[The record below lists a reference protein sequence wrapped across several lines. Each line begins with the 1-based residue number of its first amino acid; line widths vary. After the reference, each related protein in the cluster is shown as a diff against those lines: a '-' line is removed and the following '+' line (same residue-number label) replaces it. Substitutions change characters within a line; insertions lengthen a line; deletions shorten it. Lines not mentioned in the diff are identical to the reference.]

1 MPLFKAWRLP
11 ACLSPSLCLSRSL
24 SLPPSG
30 DGSPK
35 RLGLGTAP
43 ALFPSFPCQI
53 PSRKHF
59 ICGSGKA
66 YVESESAVWKAA
78 ADVFNPDNTD
88 TERRDRDVTVSLV
101 LCSEMYCSKVP
112 EDLVYNLE
120 ALTST
125 AIFKISNM
133 VVCTY
138 TVSTKQ
144 HRASILEGY
153 HCPTKHIHLRQTANS
168 AFDATRKQETFL
180 QNLLIQ
186 SGSADDALMG
196 HGCFGEKIEEGSSWQ
211 GEVGVS
217 VYQAAQSTV
226 LVLYNMSDYK
236 GADKWSSWSGPRES
250 NGINK
255 RTLDPDRDLFT
266 HSSTQD
272 TESEVHLV
280 TTASPL
286 NSPNHRPVLKG
297 LLLHE
302 HLLTRDFQGDQ
313 HFFRRDGSVAAYPT
327 MPGSLSA
334 SDAGDPVTQLVPH
347 EDAPAFSDVATTAT
361 AAATSPLTTFSPTTP
376 RPSMFFPEKKSSKD
390 KTTGVDKVEPT
401 TDSLTTQ
408 VTPNNR
414 GSVTESNPVA
424 STSSQ
429 RNWPRSAF
437 PVEATLAPSSVRM
450 EKGEAK
456 ETILKNNQVG
466 GTTMTST
473 SVITTTTI
481 TTMQTSESCS
491 LNFTDP
497 VGNIEI
503 LQQSDS
509 GAECNYLVTVYLGY
523 GIEVQVLNVS
533 VLEGEQV
540 TVEDTGGREPF
551 ILANESVLMRGLVL
565 RSWSNQI
572 SIRFRSD
579 QQHNSGFLLL
589 HYRAFVLSC
598 AFPKEPA
605 GGEVSVTHLHAGGEA
620 YFHCFT
626 GYRLQGPKILTCRN
640 ATTPYWSGKEP
651 RCVASCGGMIKNATY
666 GRIVS
671 PGFPGNYSNNL
682 TCHWVLEAP
691 EGHRL
696 HIHFEKVALAEDDDR
711 LLIKNGNNI
720 DSPPVY
726 DSYEVEYLP
735 NEGVLST
742 GRYLFVEF
750 TTDGTMTSTAF
761 AKGMCYEP
769 FVKYGNFSSSDSTY
783 SVGAV
788 VEFSCDPGYT
798 LEQGSVVIE
807 CMDAQNPQ
815 WNETEP
821 ACRAVCSG
829 EITDS
834 AGVVLSPNWPEA
846 YDKGQD
852 CIWGIHVEEDKRIML
867 DIQMLHVGKNDL
879 LTFYDGDDLTANIL
893 GQYSGTRP
901 HFKLY
906 TSMADVTIQF
916 QSDPATNIYGY
927 NNGFVVHFFEVPR
940 NDTCSELPEITN
952 GWKSTSHPD
961 LIHGTVIT
969 YQCYPGYELVG
980 SEILMCQWDL
990 SWSGDVPRCEEVMT
1004 CQDPGNV
1011 EHSRKVITGSRFAVG
1026 STVQFICNKGYILS
1040 GSSLLT
1046 CYNRDSATP
1055 KWSERLPKCVP
1066 EKYEPCRNPGAASTS
1081 VQSSEKAFYQA
1092 GETLTFSCHSGYEL
1106 QGEATIYCIP
1116 GHPSQWNS
1124 TPPACRVVNMDYSME
1139 GTNIALAVFIPTA
1152 IIFMVV
1158 LGLYVYFAKL
1168 QGKSIRMPTSSLPYD
1183 NMTEESAFDNPV
1195 YESGVST
1202 DVMSMQDVD
1211 SQNTSVLS

>member
-1 MPLFKAWRLP
+1 
-11 ACLSPSLCLSRSL
+11 
-24 SLPPSG
+24 
-30 DGSPK
+30 
-35 RLGLGTAP
+35 
-43 ALFPSFPCQI
+43 
-53 PSRKHF
+53 
-59 ICGSGKA
+59 
-66 YVESESAVWKAA
+66 
-78 ADVFNPDNTD
+78 
-88 TERRDRDVTVSLV
+88 
-101 LCSEMYCSKVP
+101 
-112 EDLVYNLE
+112 
-120 ALTST
+120 
-125 AIFKISNM
+125 
-133 VVCTY
+133 
-138 TVSTKQ
+138 
-144 HRASILEGY
+144 
-153 HCPTKHIHLRQTANS
+153 
-168 AFDATRKQETFL
+168 
-180 QNLLIQ
+180 
-186 SGSADDALMG
+186 
-196 HGCFGEKIEEGSSWQ
+196 
-211 GEVGVS
+211 
-217 VYQAAQSTV
+217 
-226 LVLYNMSDYK
+226 
-236 GADKWSSWSGPRES
+236 
-250 NGINK
+250 
-255 RTLDPDRDLFT
+255 
-266 HSSTQD
+266 
-272 TESEVHLV
+272 
-280 TTASPL
+280 
-286 NSPNHRPVLKG
+286 
-297 LLLHE
+297 
-302 HLLTRDFQGDQ
+302 
-313 HFFRRDGSVAAYPT
+313 
-327 MPGSLSA
+327 
-334 SDAGDPVTQLVPH
+334 
-347 EDAPAFSDVATTAT
+347 
-361 AAATSPLTTFSPTTP
+361 
-376 RPSMFFPEKKSSKD
+376 
-390 KTTGVDKVEPT
+390 
-401 TDSLTTQ
+401 
-408 VTPNNR
+408 
-414 GSVTESNPVA
+414 
-424 STSSQ
+424 
-429 RNWPRSAF
+429 
-437 PVEATLAPSSVRM
+437 M
-450 EKGEAK
+450 EKGEGR
-456 ETILKNNQVG
+456 ETAVKNKSSPDHLLPKQTPASREE
-466 GTTMTST
+466 GTTTTST

-481 TTMQTSESCS
+481 TTMQTSEPCS

-497 VGNIEI
+497 EGNIEI
-503 LQQSDS
+503 LQQLDS
-509 GAECNYLVTVYLGY
+509 GVECNYLITVYLGY
-523 GIEVQVLNVS
+523 GIEVQVKVYLA
-533 VLEGEQV
+533 EGSLLSNSFRGQ
-540 TVEDTGGREPF
+540 EPF

-579 QQHNSGFLLL
+579 QRHNSGLLLL
-589 HYRAFVLSC
+589 HYQAFVLSC
-598 AFPKEPA
+598 TFPKEPA

-620 YFHCFT
+620 FFRCST
-626 GYRLQGPKILTCRN
+626 GYKLQGPKILTCRN

-651 RCVASCGGMIKNATY
+651 KCVASCGGMIKNATY

-750 TTDGTMTSTAF
+750 TTDGTMTSTGAAIRYEAF

-783 SVGAV
+783 GVGAV

-807 CMDAQNPQ
+807 CVDAQNPQ

-867 DIQMLHVGKNDL
+867 DIQVLHVGKNDL

-893 GQYSGTRP
+893 GQYSGTKP

-969 YQCYPGYELVG
+969 YQCYPGFELVG

-990 SWSGDVPRCEEVMT
+990 TWSGDVPRCEEDTADTHTVYVLIWLHT
-1004 CQDPGNV
+1004 VLFYKIKAQSQTLPSV
-1011 EHSRKVITGSRFAVG
+1011 FLLLKKVPHHVF
-1026 STVQFICNKGYILS
+1026 FF
-1040 GSSLLT
+1040 
-1046 CYNRDSATP
+1046 
-1055 KWSERLPKCVP
+1055 
-1066 EKYEPCRNPGAASTS
+1066 YEPCRNPGAASTS

-1092 GETLTFSCHSGYEL
+1092 GETLTFSCHTGYEL

-1124 TPPACRVVNMDYSME
+1124 TPPACRASTTQYANERRLDGESCFTTFLLIF

-1152 IIFMVV
+1152 VILVVV
-1158 LGLYVYFAKL
+1158 LGIYVYFAKL
-1168 QGKSIRMPTSSLPYD
+1168 QGKSIRMPTSSPPYD
-1183 NMTEESAFDNPV
+1183 NMTEESAFDNPI

>member
-1 MPLFKAWRLP
+1 MCIRQ
-11 ACLSPSLCLSRSL
+11 
-24 SLPPSG
+24 
-30 DGSPK
+30 D
-35 RLGLGTAP
+35 
-43 ALFPSFPCQI
+43 CQL
-53 PSRKHF
+53 K
-59 ICGSGKA
+59 
-66 YVESESAVWKAA
+66 
-78 ADVFNPDNTD
+78 T
-88 TERRDRDVTVSLV
+88 
-101 LCSEMYCSKVP
+101 
-112 EDLVYNLE
+112 
-120 ALTST
+120 
-125 AIFKISNM
+125 
-133 VVCTY
+133 
-138 TVSTKQ
+138 
-144 HRASILEGY
+144 
-153 HCPTKHIHLRQTANS
+153 
-168 AFDATRKQETFL
+168 
-180 QNLLIQ
+180 LL
-186 SGSADDALMG
+186 A
-196 HGCFGEKIEEGSSWQ
+196 
-211 GEVGVS
+211 
-217 VYQAAQSTV
+217 V
-226 LVLYNMSDYK
+226 LVLAAAVAEIHGQGPK
-236 GADKWSSWSGPRES
+236 ESGSIR
-250 NGINK
+250 K

-266 HSSTQD
+266 HPPTQD

-280 TTASPL
+280 TTVSPI
-286 NSPNHRPVLKG
+286 NIPNHWPVLKG

-327 MPGSLSA
+327 MPGSVPA
-334 SDAGDPVTQLVPH
+334 SDVRDPATQLVPH
-347 EDAPAFSDVATTAT
+347 EDAPAFSDIATTAT
-361 AAATSPLTTFSPTTP
+361 PAATSPLTTFYPTTP
-376 RPSMFFPEKKSSKD
+376 RPPMSLPQKKSSSKE
-390 KTTGVDKVEPT
+390 KIMGADKVEPT
-401 TDSLTTQ
+401 TDCLTTQ
-408 VTPNNR
+408 VTPNKR
-414 GSVTESNPVA
+414 GSGGENNPLG
-424 STSSQ
+424 SLSSQ
-429 RNWPRSAF
+429 RGRPQSQSSF
-437 PVEATLAPSSVRM
+437 PEEATVAPFSLRM
-450 EKGEAK
+450 EKGEAR
-456 ETILKNNQVG
+456 ETLLKYKPSPDHPTEVSRVEA
-466 GTTMTST
+466 TTPTST
-473 SVITTTTI
+473 TVITTTTI
-481 TTMQTSESCS
+481 TVTQTSEPCG

-497 VGNIEI
+497 EGNIEI
-503 LQQSDS
+503 LQQPDS
-509 GAECNYLVTVYLGY
+509 GVECNYLVTVYLGY

-540 TVEDTGGREPF
+540 MVEDTGGREPS

-589 HYRAFVLSC
+589 HYQAFVLSC
-598 AFPKEPA
+598 TFPKEPA
-605 GGEVSVTHLHAGGEA
+605 GGDVTVTHLHPGGEA
-620 YFHCFT
+620 YFRCFT
-626 GYRLQGPKILTCRN
+626 GYKLQGPKMLTCRN

-651 RCVASCGGMIKNATY
+651 QCVASCGGMIKNATY

-682 TCHWVLEAP
+682 TCHWVLEVP

-742 GRYLFVEF
+742 GRYLFIEF
-750 TTDGTMTSTAF
+750 TTDGTVTSTGAAIRYEAF

-783 SVGAV
+783 GVGAV

-807 CMDAQNPQ
+807 CVDAQNPQ

-867 DIQMLHVGKNDL
+867 DIQVLHVGKNDL

-961 LIHGTVIT
+961 LIHGTVVT
-969 YQCYPGYELVG
+969 YQCYPGYELIG

-990 SWSGDVPRCEEVMT
+990 TWSGDVPKCEEVMT

-1011 EHSRKVITGSRFAVG
+1011 EHSRKVITGNRFTVG
-1026 STVQFICNKGYILS
+1026 STVQFICNKGYVLS
-1040 GSSLLT
+1040 GNSLLT

-1066 EKYEPCRNPGAASTS
+1066 EKYEPCRNPGAPSTS

-1106 QGEATIYCIP
+1106 HGHATIYCIP

-1124 TPPACRVVNMDYSME
+1124 TPPACRAPSTQYVNERRLDVVNRDYGME

-1152 IIFMVV
+1152 IILVVV
-1158 LGLYVYFAKL
+1158 LGVYVYFAKL
-1168 QGKSIRMPTSSLPYD
+1168 QGKSIRMPTSSPPYD
-1183 NMTEESAFDNPV
+1183 NMTEESAFDNPI

-1202 DVMSMQDVD
+1202 DVMNMQDVD

>member
-1 MPLFKAWRLP
+1 MCVRRDCQF
-11 ACLSPSLCLSRSL
+11 
-24 SLPPSG
+24 
-30 DGSPK
+30 K
-35 RLGLGTAP
+35 RLLAVWVL
-43 ALFPSFPCQI
+43 AAAAVVE
-53 PSRKHF
+53 
-59 ICGSGKA
+59 ICGQGPK
-66 YVESESAVWKAA
+66 
-78 ADVFNPDNTD
+78 
-88 TERRDRDVTVSLV
+88 
-101 LCSEMYCSKVP
+101 EM
-112 EDLVYNLE
+112 
-120 ALTST
+120 
-125 AIFKISNM
+125 
-133 VVCTY
+133 
-138 TVSTKQ
+138 
-144 HRASILEGY
+144 
-153 HCPTKHIHLRQTANS
+153 
-168 AFDATRKQETFL
+168 
-180 QNLLIQ
+180 
-186 SGSADDALMG
+186 
-196 HGCFGEKIEEGSSWQ
+196 
-211 GEVGVS
+211 
-217 VYQAAQSTV
+217 
-226 LVLYNMSDYK
+226 
-236 GADKWSSWSGPRES
+236 
-250 NGINK
+250 NGIS
-255 RTLDPDRDLFT
+255 RRRLDPNREAPT
-266 HSSTQD
+266 MD
-272 TESEVHLV
+272 TESEIQIV
-280 TTASPL
+280 TTASPM
-286 NSPNHRPVLKG
+286 NVPNHQPVLKG

-313 HFFRRDGSVAAYPT
+313 HFFRRDGSVAAYST
-327 MPGSLSA
+327 MPGSVS
-334 SDAGDPVTQLVPH
+334 AGDPVTQLVPH
-347 EDAPAFSDVATTAT
+347 EEAPAFSDIASTAT
-361 AAATSPLTTFSPTTP
+361 PAATSPLTTFSPSTP
-376 RPSMFFPEKKSSKD
+376 RPMSLPQRKEE
-390 KTTGVDKVEPT
+390 TGGEGKVVPT
-401 TDSLTTQ
+401 THSLTTQ
-408 VTPNNR
+408 VALQNR
-414 GSVTESNPVA
+414 GTGNENNP
-424 STSSQ
+424 STSLLSQ
-429 RNWPRSAF
+429 RGRPQSLSAS
-437 PVEATLAPSSVRM
+437 PAEPTLAPSSMRM
-450 EKGEAK
+450 EKGEPRGAV
-456 ETILKNNQVG
+456 LKDKISPDHPFSDKMSVSKDEV
-466 GTTMTST
+466 TTRTST
-473 SVITTTTI
+473 TVITTTTI
-481 TTMQTSESCS
+481 TTMQTAEPCG

-497 VGNIEI
+497 EGNIEI
-503 LQQSDS
+503 LQQLDS
-509 GAECNYLVTVYLGY
+509 GVECNYLVTVYLGY

-533 VLEGEQV
+533 VMEGEQV

-551 ILANESVLMRGLVL
+551 ILANESVLLRGLVL
-565 RSWSNQI
+565 RSRSNQI
-572 SIRFRSD
+572 SIQFHSE
-579 QQHNSGFLLL
+579 QQHSSGFLHL
-589 HYRAFVLSC
+589 HYQAFVLSC
-598 AFPKEPA
+598 SFPKEPA

-620 YFHCFT
+620 FFSCFT
-626 GYRLQGPKILTCRN
+626 GYKLQGPKMLTCRN

-651 RCVASCGGMIKNATY
+651 KCVASCGGMIKNATY

-696 HIHFEKVALAEDDDR
+696 HVHFEKVALAEDDDR

-742 GRYLFVEF
+742 GRYLFIEF
-750 TTDGTMTSTAF
+750 TTDGTMTSTGAAIRYEAF

-769 FVKYGNFSSSDSTY
+769 FVKYGNFSTSDSTY
-783 SVGAV
+783 GVGTV
-788 VEFSCDPGYT
+788 VEFSCDNGYT

-807 CMDAQNPQ
+807 CMDVQNPQ

-867 DIQMLHVGKNDL
+867 DIQVLHIGKNDM

-893 GQYSGTRP
+893 GQYSGTKP

-969 YQCYPGYELVG
+969 YQCYPGFELVG

-990 SWSGDVPRCEEVMT
+990 TWSGDVPRCQEVMT

-1011 EHSRKVITGSRFAVG
+1011 EHSHKVITGSRFAVG
-1026 STVQFICNKGYILS
+1026 SSVQYICNKGYILS

-1092 GETLTFSCHSGYEL
+1092 GETLTFHCHSGYEL

-1124 TPPACRVVNMDYSME
+1124 TPPACR
-1139 GTNIALAVFIPTA
+1139 
-1152 IIFMVV
+1152 
-1158 LGLYVYFAKL
+1158 
-1168 QGKSIRMPTSSLPYD
+1168 GKPSPHTGA
-1183 NMTEESAFDNPV
+1183 NC
-1195 YESGVST
+1195 
-1202 DVMSMQDVD
+1202 
-1211 SQNTSVLS
+1211 

>member
-1 MPLFKAWRLP
+1 MCVRSDRRFKTL
-11 ACLSPSLCLSRSL
+11 L
-24 SLPPSG
+24 
-30 DGSPK
+30 
-35 RLGLGTAP
+35 
-43 ALFPSFPCQI
+43 
-53 PSRKHF
+53 
-59 ICGSGKA
+59 
-66 YVESESAVWKAA
+66 AVWVLAA
-78 ADVFNPDNTD
+78 A
-88 TERRDRDVTVSLV
+88 
-101 LCSEMYCSKVP
+101 
-112 EDLVYNLE
+112 
-120 ALTST
+120 T
-125 AIFKISNM
+125 A
-133 VVCTY
+133 
-138 TVSTKQ
+138 
-144 HRASILEGY
+144 
-153 HCPTKHIHLRQTANS
+153 TANGRGP
-168 AFDATRKQETFL
+168 T
-180 QNLLIQ
+180 
-186 SGSADDALMG
+186 GSKG
-196 HGCFGEKIEEGSSWQ
+196 
-211 GEVGVS
+211 VG
-217 VYQAAQSTV
+217 T
-226 LVLYNMSDYK
+226 
-236 GADKWSSWSGPRES
+236 
-250 NGINK
+250 
-255 RTLDPDRDLFT
+255 RTLDPGGDLYT
-266 HSSTQD
+266 HSPTRD
-272 TESEVHLV
+272 GEREVHLV
-280 TTASPL
+280 TTVSPM
-286 NSPNHRPVLKG
+286 NIPNHRPAFKDLQ
-297 LLLHE
+297 LHE

-334 SDAGDPVTQLVPH
+334 LDAGDPATQLVPH
-347 EDAPAFSDVATTAT
+347 EDAPAFSDIATTAT
-361 AAATSPLTTFSPTTP
+361 QAATSALTAFTP
-376 RPSMFFPEKKSSKD
+376 APPGPPVSLPQKKSSEQ
-390 KTTGVDKVEPT
+390 KTDLLEPT

-414 GSVTESNPVA
+414 GSGSENNPAA
-424 STSSQ
+424 SSTLQRSQ
-429 RNWPRSAF
+429 PQ
-437 PVEATLAPSSVRM
+437 SVLPGIPLTPFSVMM
-450 EKGEAK
+450 EKGEAS
-456 ETILKNNQVG
+456 EQPLKYKTSPDHPLPKQTEASRVE
-466 GTTMTST
+466 GTTTT
-473 SVITTTTI
+473 TTTVITTTTI
-481 TTMQTSESCS
+481 TITQTSESCG

-497 VGNIEI
+497 EGNIEI
-503 LQQSDS
+503 LQQLDS
-509 GAECNYLVTVYLGY
+509 GVECNYLVTVYLGY

-533 VLEGEQV
+533 VLKGEQV

-579 QQHNSGFLLL
+579 QQRNSGFLLL
-589 HYRAFVLSC
+589 HYQAFVLSC
-598 AFPKEPA
+598 AFPIEPA
-605 GGEVSVTHLHAGGEA
+605 GGDVSVTHLHAGGEA
-620 YFHCFT
+620 FFRCFT
-626 GYRLQGPKILTCRN
+626 GYKLQGPKMLTCRN

-651 RCVASCGGMIKNATY
+651 QCVASCGGMIKNATY

-682 TCHWVLEAP
+682 TCHWVLEVP

-742 GRYLFVEF
+742 GRYLFIEF
-750 TTDGTMTSTAF
+750 TTDGTVTSTGAAIRYEAF

-783 SVGAV
+783 GAGTV

-807 CMDAQNPQ
+807 CVDAQNPQ

-867 DIQMLHVGKNDL
+867 DIQVLHVGKNDL

-940 NDTCSELPEITN
+940 NDTCSELPEVTN

-961 LIHGTVIT
+961 LIQGTVIT
-969 YQCYPGYELVG
+969 YQCYPGFELVG

-990 SWSGDVPRCEEVMT
+990 TWSGDVPKCEEVMT
-1004 CQDPGNV
+1004 CRDPGGV
-1011 EHSRKVITGSRFAVG
+1011 EHSRKVITGSRFTVG
-1026 STVQFICNKGYILS
+1026 STVQFVCNKGYVLS

-1092 GETLTFSCHSGYEL
+1092 GETLGFSCHSGYEL

-1124 TPPACRVVNMDYSME
+1124 TPPACRASTTQYVNERRLDVVDRDYAME
-1139 GTNIALAVFIPTA
+1139 GTNIALAVLIPTA
-1152 IIFMVV
+1152 IILVVV
-1158 LGLYVYFAKL
+1158 LGIYVYFAKL
-1168 QGKSIRMPTSSLPYD
+1168 QGKSVRMPTSSPPYD
-1183 NMTEESAFDNPV
+1183 NMTEESAFDNPI
-1195 YESGVST
+1195 YESGVSI

>member
-1 MPLFKAWRLP
+1 MCARQGCQLKTLF
-11 ACLSPSLCLSRSL
+11 
-24 SLPPSG
+24 G
-30 DGSPK
+30 
-35 RLGLGTAP
+35 
-43 ALFPSFPCQI
+43 
-53 PSRKHF
+53 
-59 ICGSGKA
+59 
-66 YVESESAVWKAA
+66 
-78 ADVFNPDNTD
+78 
-88 TERRDRDVTVSLV
+88 
-101 LCSEMYCSKVP
+101 
-112 EDLVYNLE
+112 
-120 ALTST
+120 
-125 AIFKISNM
+125 
-133 VVCTY
+133 
-138 TVSTKQ
+138 
-144 HRASILEGY
+144 
-153 HCPTKHIHLRQTANS
+153 
-168 AFDATRKQETFL
+168 
-180 QNLLIQ
+180 
-186 SGSADDALMG
+186 
-196 HGCFGEKIEEGSSWQ
+196 
-211 GEVGVS
+211 
-217 VYQAAQSTV
+217 V
-226 LVLYNMSDYK
+226 LVLASAAVVKIHGQAPMEIY
-236 GADKWSSWSGPRES
+236 
-250 NGINK
+250 GISK
-255 RTLDPDRDLFT
+255 RTLDPDRD
-266 HSSTQD
+266 SPTQD
-272 TESEVHLV
+272 TESEVHSV
-280 TTASPL
+280 TTPSPM
-286 NSPNHRPVLKG
+286 NVPNHQPVLKG
-297 LLLHE
+297 LLLPGQ
-302 HLLTRDFQGDQ
+302 LLTRDFQGDQ
-313 HFFRRDGSVAAYPT
+313 HFFRSDGSVATYST
-327 MPGSLSA
+327 LPGSDS
-334 SDAGDPVTQLVPH
+334 DPVTQVVPH
-347 EDAPAFSDVATTAT
+347 EDAPAFSDIATTST
-361 AAATSPLTTFSPTTP
+361 VAATSPLTTFSPTTP
-376 RPSMFFPEKKSSKD
+376 RPWPMSLPQKKSSK
-390 KTTGVDKVEPT
+390 TTWADKVERT
-401 TDSLTTQ
+401 TDSLTTH
-408 VTPNNR
+408 VTAINR
-414 GSVTESNPVA
+414 GSVTDNPAA
-424 STSSQ
+424 SSSRQ
-429 RNWPRSAF
+429 RPQSS
-437 PVEATLAPSSVRM
+437 PVEATMAPSSMRM
-450 EKGEAK
+450 EKGEARVTALK
-456 ETILKNNQVG
+456 DKLRPDLPPPNLTTREEGPATTI
-466 GTTMTST
+466 
-473 SVITTTTI
+473 ITTI
-481 TTMQTSESCS
+481 TTMQTAEPCS

-497 VGNIEI
+497 EGNIEI
-503 LQQSDS
+503 LQQLDS
-509 GAECNYLVTVYLGY
+509 GVECNYLVTVYLGY

-572 SIRFRSD
+572 SIRFRGD
-579 QQHNSGFLLL
+579 QQRNSMLLLL
-589 HYRAFVLSC
+589 HYQAYVLSC

-620 YFHCFT
+620 YFSCFT
-626 GYRLQGPKILTCRN
+626 GYKLQGPKMLTCRN

-691 EGHRL
+691 EGQRL

-726 DSYEVEYLP
+726 DSYKVEYLP

-742 GRYLFVEF
+742 GRYLFIEF
-750 TTDGTMTSTAF
+750 TTDGTLTSTGAAVRYEAF

-769 FVKYGNFSSSDSTY
+769 FVKYGNFSGSDSAY
-783 SVGAV
+783 GLGAV

-807 CMDAQNPQ
+807 CVDAQNPQ

-867 DIQMLHVGKNDL
+867 DIQILHIGKNDL

-893 GQYSGTRP
+893 GQYSGTKP

-927 NNGFVVHFFEVPR
+927 NNGFVVHFFEVAR

-969 YQCYPGYELVG
+969 YQCYPGFELVG

-990 SWSGDVPRCEEVMT
+990 TWSGDVPKCQEVLT

-1011 EHSRKVITGSRFAVG
+1011 EHSHKVIAGNRFIVG
-1026 STVQFICNKGYILS
+1026 SKVQFVCNKGYILS

-1055 KWSERLPKCVP
+1055 KWNERLPKCTP

-1081 VQSSEKAFYQA
+1081 EQSSEKAFYQA
-1092 GETLTFSCHSGYEL
+1092 GETLSFSCHSGYEL
-1106 QGEATIYCIP
+1106 QGHGSIYCIP

-1124 TPPACRVVNMDYSME
+1124 TPPACRASTAFVNERRLDVVNMDYSMD

-1152 IIFMVV
+1152 IILVVV
-1158 LGLYVYFAKL
+1158 LGIYVYFVKI
-1168 QGKSIRMPTSSLPYD
+1168 QGKTIRMPTSLPPYN

-1195 YESGVST
+1195 YESGHWQSH
-1202 DVMSMQDVD
+1202 SRY
-1211 SQNTSVLS
+1211 

>member
-1 MPLFKAWRLP
+1 MCRQLTQTAIRLQCVQIKKRDLRVSLDRPRLSSLRKLLTNSESNPFIDVNFFHTLKSSLF
-11 ACLSPSLCLSRSL
+11 
-24 SLPPSG
+24 LPPRW
-30 DGSPK
+30 K
-35 RLGLGTAP
+35 Y
-43 ALFPSFPCQI
+43 SFFKKTHTRTSSTRRATSTLEDMC
-53 PSRKHF
+53 
-59 ICGSGKA
+59 
-66 YVESESAVWKAA
+66 V
-78 ADVFNPDNTD
+78 
-88 TERRDRDVTVSLV
+88 RRDSQFRTLFAV
-101 LCSEMYCSKVP
+101 L
-112 EDLVYNLE
+112 
-120 ALTST
+120 
-125 AIFKISNM
+125 IFACAATKI
-133 VVCTY
+133 
-138 TVSTKQ
+138 
-144 HRASILEGY
+144 RG
-153 HCPTKHIHLRQTANS
+153 
-168 AFDATRKQETFL
+168 
-180 QNLLIQ
+180 
-186 SGSADDALMG
+186 
-196 HGCFGEKIEEGSSWQ
+196 Q
-211 GEVGVS
+211 GP
-217 VYQAAQSTV
+217 
-226 LVLYNMSDYK
+226 K
-236 GADKWSSWSGPRES
+236 ES
-250 NGINK
+250 NSINK
-255 RTLDPDRDLFT
+255 RTLDQDRGLFT
-266 HSSTQD
+266 HLSTQD
-272 TESEVHLV
+272 TESEVHPV
-280 TTASPL
+280 TTVSPMNL
-286 NSPNHRPVLKG
+286 PNHQRVFKG

-313 HFFRRDGSVAAYPT
+313 HFFRKDGSVAAYPT
-327 MPGSLSA
+327 MPGSVSA
-334 SDAGDPVTQLVPH
+334 SNAGDPVTQIVPH

-376 RPSMFFPEKKSSKD
+376 GSPMSLPQSKSSKER
-390 KTTGVDKVEPT
+390 TRVADKVQPT
-401 TDSLTTQ
+401 TDTLTTQ

-414 GSVTESNPVA
+414 GSGSENKPVA
-424 STSSQ
+424 SLSSRESRPQ
-429 RNWPRSAF
+429 SWSAS
-437 PVEATLAPSSVRM
+437 PVRATIAPSSLWI
-450 EKGEAK
+450 EKGEAR
-456 ETILKNNQVG
+456 ETAVKNKTSPDHVLLKSEEER
-466 GTTMTST
+466 TTTST
-473 SVITTTTI
+473 TVITTTTI
-481 TTMQTSESCS
+481 TTMQTSEPCS

-497 VGNIEI
+497 EGSIEI
-503 LQQSDS
+503 LQQLDS
-509 GAECNYLVTVYLGY
+509 GVECNYLITVYLGY

-540 TVEDTGGREPF
+540 TVEDTGGQEPF
-551 ILANESVLMRGLVL
+551 VLANGSVLMRGLVL

-572 SIRFRSD
+572 SIRFRSNQRSD
-579 QQHNSGFLLL
+579 SGLLLL
-589 HYRAFVLSC
+589 HYQAFVLSC

-605 GGEVSVTHLHAGGEA
+605 GGEVSVTHLHASGEA
-620 YFHCFT
+620 YFSCFT
-626 GYRLQGPKILTCRN
+626 GYKLQGPKMLSCRN

-742 GRYLFVEF
+742 GRHLFVEF
-750 TTDGTMTSTAF
+750 TTDATTTSTGAAIRYEAF
-761 AKGMCYEP
+761 SKGTCYEP

-783 SVGAV
+783 SVGTV

-867 DIQMLHVGKNDL
+867 DIQVLHVGKNDL

-893 GQYSGTRP
+893 GQYSGTKP

-940 NDTCSELPEITN
+940 NDTCPELPEITN

-990 SWSGDVPRCEEVMT
+990 SWSGDVPKCEEVMT
-1004 CQDPGNV
+1004 CRDPGNV
-1011 EHSRKVITGSRFAVG
+1011 EHSRKVIAGSRFTVG
-1026 STVQFICNKGYILS
+1026 STVQFICNKGYVLS

-1046 CYNRDSATP
+1046 CYNRDSAAP

-1092 GETLTFSCHSGYEL
+1092 GEMLTFSCHAGYEL

-1124 TPPACRVVNMDYSME
+1124 TPPACRESTKQYVNERRLDVVNMDYDME

-1152 IIFMVV
+1152 IILVVV
-1158 LGLYVYFAKL
+1158 LGIYVYFAKL
-1168 QGKSIRMPTSSLPYD
+1168 QGKSIRMPTSSPPYD

-1195 YESGVST
+1195 YESGHWQAHSRY
-1202 DVMSMQDVD
+1202 
-1211 SQNTSVLS
+1211 

>member
-1 MPLFKAWRLP
+1 MCRQLTAPGIRFTERPRYKETSAFHLIILDSFHSAHRAGSAPATRAALFLLYSIYNPRF
-11 ACLSPSLCLSRSL
+11 ACFSPLSPRYCLFFL
-24 SLPPSG
+24 SP
-30 DGSPK
+30 GSIYFFLTQRRGV
-35 RLGLGTAP
+35 RLHT
-43 ALFPSFPCQI
+43 
-53 PSRKHF
+53 
-59 ICGSGKA
+59 
-66 YVESESAVWKAA
+66 
-78 ADVFNPDNTD
+78 
-88 TERRDRDVTVSLV
+88 RR
-101 LCSEMYCSKVP
+101 P
-112 EDLVYNLE
+112 
-120 ALTST
+120 TST
-125 AIFKISNM
+125 FGVMCGRQDCQFK
-133 VVCTY
+133 T
-138 TVSTKQ
+138 
-144 HRASILEGY
+144 
-153 HCPTKHIHLRQTANS
+153 
-168 AFDATRKQETFL
+168 
-180 QNLLIQ
+180 LL
-186 SGSADDALMG
+186 A
-196 HGCFGEKIEEGSSWQ
+196 
-211 GEVGVS
+211 
-217 VYQAAQSTV
+217 V
-226 LVLYNMSDYK
+226 LVLAAAVGKTHGQGPNESRDVSTRTPGSDYF
-236 GADKWSSWSGPRES
+236 R
-250 NGINK
+250 
-255 RTLDPDRDLFT
+255 
-266 HSSTQD
+266 HSPTQD

-280 TTASPL
+280 TTVSPM
-286 NSPNHRPVLKG
+286 NIPNHRPVLKG
-297 LLLHE
+297 MLLHE

-313 HFFRRDGSVAAYPT
+313 HFFRRDGSVAGYPT
-327 MPGSLSA
+327 MPGSVSA
-334 SDAGDPVTQLVPH
+334 LDLGDAATQVVPH
-347 EDAPAFSDVATTAT
+347 EDAPAFSDIATTAT
-361 AAATSPLTTFSPTTP
+361 PAATTSLTTFSPAPP
-376 RPSMFFPEKKSSKD
+376 RPPMSLPKEKPS
-390 KTTGVDKVEPT
+390 GVEMAEPT

-408 VTPNNR
+408 VTQNNR
-414 GSVTESNPVA
+414 GSGGKNDPVA
-424 STSSQ
+424 TSTLQ
-429 RNWPRSAF
+429 RNPPQSRSAF
-437 PVEATLAPSSVRM
+437 PEGATLASLSTGM
-450 EKGEAK
+450 EKGETR
-456 ETILKNNQVG
+456 ETPLKHKSSSDHPLTKLTEVSRVE
-466 GTTMTST
+466 GTTTMST
-473 SVITTTTI
+473 TIITTTTI
-481 TTMQTSESCS
+481 TQTSEPCS
-491 LNFTDP
+491 LNFTEP
-497 VGNIEI
+497 EGNIEI
-503 LQQSDS
+503 LQQIDS
-509 GAECNYLVTVYLGY
+509 GVECNYLITVYLGY

-551 ILANESVLMRGLVL
+551 ILANETVLMRGLVL

-579 QQHNSGFLLL
+579 QRHNSGFLLL
-589 HYRAFVLSC
+589 HYQAFVLSC

-605 GGEVSVTHLHAGGEA
+605 GGEVTVTHLHAGGEA
-620 YFHCFT
+620 YFRCFT
-626 GYRLQGPKILTCRN
+626 GYKLQGPKMLTCRN

-651 RCVASCGGMIKNATY
+651 QCVASCGGMIKNATY

-682 TCHWVLEAP
+682 TCHWVLEVP

-742 GRYLFVEF
+742 GRYLFIEF
-750 TTDGTMTSTAF
+750 TTDGTVTSTGAAIRYEAF
-761 AKGMCYEP
+761 ATGMCYEP

-783 SVGAV
+783 GLGAV

-807 CMDAQNPQ
+807 CVDAQNPQ

-867 DIQMLHVGKNDL
+867 DIQVLHVGKNDL

-893 GQYSGTRP
+893 GQYSGTKP

-940 NDTCSELPEITN
+940 NDTCSELPEVTN

-969 YQCYPGYELVG
+969 YQCYPGFELVG

-990 SWSGDVPRCEEVMT
+990 TWSGDVPRCEEVMT
-1004 CQDPGNV
+1004 CRDPGNV
-1011 EHSRKVITGSRFAVG
+1011 EHSRKVVSGSRFIVG
-1026 STVQFICNKGYILS
+1026 STVQFICNKGYVLS
-1040 GSSLLT
+1040 GNSLLT
-1046 CYNRDSATP
+1046 CYNRDSAVP

-1106 QGEATIYCIP
+1106 QGEASIYCIP

-1124 TPPACRVVNMDYSME
+1124 TPPACRASSTQYENERRLDVVDRDYAME
-1139 GTNIALAVFIPTA
+1139 GTNVALAVFIPTA
-1152 IIFMVV
+1152 IILVVV
-1158 LGLYVYFAKL
+1158 LGIYVYFAKL
-1168 QGKSIRMPTSSLPYD
+1168 QGKSIRMPTSSPPYD
-1183 NMTEESAFDNPV
+1183 NMTEESAFDNPI
-1195 YESGVST
+1195 YESGHQQT
-1202 DVMSMQDVD
+1202 HRY
-1211 SQNTSVLS
+1211 